1 VLGRSHPGCLSG
13 KNTFGTLFEIRRVMK
28 IERKQ
33 TIQTFVK
40 GGKETMENKL
50 AVKKERFLFNVEKA
64 LRQQPID
71 STVEETTVD
80 NVILRD
86 LVMLEN
92 ISSSGSV
99 FLTPDLDANVNI
111 NQSADEDIN
120 VIANLRNYVHS
131 TN

>member
-1 VLGRSHPGCLSG
+1 
-13 KNTFGTLFEIRRVMK
+13 MK

-33 TIQTFVK
+33 TIQTFAN

-50 AVKKERFLFNVEKA
+50 AAKKERFLFNVEKA
-64 LRQQPID
+64 LKQQPAT

-92 ISSSGSV
+92 IASSGSV
-99 FLTPDLDANVNI
+99 FLTPDLDANVNM
-111 NQSADEDIN
+111 NQSFDEGIN

-131 TN
+131 AN

>member
-1 VLGRSHPGCLSG
+1 
-13 KNTFGTLFEIRRVMK
+13 
-28 IERKQ
+28 
-33 TIQTFVK
+33 
-40 GGKETMENKL
+40 MENKL

>member
-1 VLGRSHPGCLSG
+1 
-13 KNTFGTLFEIRRVMK
+13 MK

>member
-1 VLGRSHPGCLSG
+1 MSWWFWRE
-13 KNTFGTLFEIRRVMK
+13 NTFGTLFEIRKVMK

-33 TIQTFVK
+33 TIQTFRK
-40 GGKETMENKL
+40 GGKETMESKL

-64 LRQQPID
+64 LTQLPET

-80 NVILRD
+80 NLILRD

-92 ISSSGSV
+92 IASSGSV

-111 NQSADEDIN
+111 NQSPDEGIN

-131 TN
+131 AN

>member
-1 VLGRSHPGCLSG
+1 MHSSG
-13 KNTFGTLFEIRRVMK
+13 LNEKNNFGTLFEIRRAMK

-40 GGKETMENKL
+40 GGKETMDNKS

-64 LRQQPID
+64 LRQMPVN

-92 ISSSGSV
+92 IASSGSV
-99 FLTPDLDANVNI
+99 FLTPDSDANVNI
-111 NQSADEDIN
+111 KQSADEGIN

-131 TN
+131 AN